1 MIRYALACTHA
12 HEFEAWFGSSEAF
25 DDQQARGLL
34 ECPLCG
40 AREVAKQI
48 MAPAVSLKS
57 GGTYPD
63 AASLAQ
69 APDQAVVTLGEEA
82 ARLRAMIRE
91 MHDHVAA
98 NTEDVGSRFADEA
111 RKIHYG
117 EREERNIRGQATRE
131 ETEALIDE
139 GIEVMALSV
148 PENLKGP
155 LQ

>member
-1 MIRYALACTHA
+1 MIKYALQCDKGHG
-12 HEFEAWFGSSEAF
+12 FDSWFPSGASYET
-25 DDQQARGLL
+25 QRKRGLVD
-34 ECPLCG
+34 CPICG
-40 AREVAKQI
+40 SIIVDKQI

-69 APDQAVVTLGEEA
+69 APDQAVFTLGEEA

-117 EREERNIRGQATRE
+117 ETEERAIRGKASFDDAQALHDEGIGFLPLPSLPEERN
-131 ETEALIDE
+131 
-139 GIEVMALSV
+139 
-148 PENLKGP
+148 
-155 LQ
+155 